1 MSFADLGL
9 NPIVL
14 KCLETTGYTEP
25 TQVQME
31 AVPAAL
37 AGSDLLVSSHTGS
50 GKTAA
55 FLLPSLHKLAE
66 PSQLPGVGPR
76 LLVLCPTRELALQ
89 VQKQAAIY
97 GAGIKKLRTV
107 CLVGGA
113 PFGPQFQAMRYNPEV
128 MIATP
133 GRLIDHIER
142 GRIDFSRLEVL
153 VLDEADRML
162 DMGFIEDIE
171 HIVSKTPESRQTLL
185 FSATLDGMVGKLAMN
200 MTKSPKR
207 IEVATREEH
216 KANIDQRLLF
226 TDDVGHKRRLLDVL
240 LRDVELTQAVIFTAT
255 KMSADD
261 LSESLLEQGFSA
273 AALHGDMPQ
282 HKRNRTLQRLRDG
295 QIKLLVATDVAARG
309 IDVAGISHVIN
320 FDAPRQAED
329 YVHRIGR
336 TGRAGRTGIA
346 VTFIAG
352 RERGLV
358 RDIERFTGQP
368 VRVDVIAG
376 HEPQA
381 RPERSFSGKPRSGG
395 GKDWGNKPRS
405 SSGGGYQGRG
415 GSWAGQNAGQGQGYA
430 GRGRSDD
437 TRGSSFGAPAAS
449 AGNGGGWQGK
459 SDARDSRP
467 AWNKP
472 DARPVSAKPAHSWE
486 RPEMSGEARK
496 TSSWSKP
503 EVRPAYKNAHSQ
515 NEDHRPAATKPRG
528 RQSW

>member
-1 MSFADLGL
+1 MSMSFADLGL

-14 KCLETTGYTEP
+14 KCLETTGYTVP
-25 TQVQME
+25 SQVQRE

-37 AGSDLLVSSHTGS
+37 TGIDLLVSSHTGS

-171 HIVSKTPESRQTLL
+171 HIVSRTPTTRQTLL

-207 IEVATREEH
+207 IEVATKEEH

-240 LRDVELTQAVIFTAT
+240 LRDVELTQGLIFTAT

-261 LSESLLEQGFSA
+261 LAESLLEQGFSA

-346 VTFIAG
+346 ITFIAG

-358 RDIERFTGQP
+358 RDIERYTGQP

-376 HEPQA
+376 HEPSA
-381 RPERSFSGKPRSGG
+381 RPERSFSKPRSGG
-395 GKDWGNKPRS
+395 GKDWGNKPRAAG
-405 SSGGGYQGRG
+405 SGGGYQGRG
-415 GSWAGQNAGQGQGYA
+415 GQGQDRGQGQGFGA
-430 GRGRSDD
+430 QRRGADD
-437 TRGSSFGAPAAS
+437 SRGSSFAAPT
-449 AGNGGGWQGK
+449 GNANGGGGWQN
-459 SDARDSRP
+459 RTDSRP

-472 DARPVSAKPAHSWE
+472 DARPAAAKPAHSWDRSE
-486 RPEMSGEARK
+486 KPAH
-496 TSSWSKP
+496 SWSKP
-503 EVRPAYKNAHSQ
+503 DVRPAYKTGHGLND
-515 NEDHRPAATKPRG
+515 DHHPATGVKPRG

>member
-1 MSFADLGL
+1 MSFAELGI

-14 KCLETTGYTEP
+14 KCLETTGYTDP
-25 TQVQME
+25 TEVQRQ

-37 AGSDLLVSSHTGS
+37 EGHDLLVSSHTGS

-66 PSQLPGVGPR
+66 PSELPGSGPR
-76 LLVLCPTRELALQ
+76 LLVLTPTRELALQ
-89 VQKQAAIY
+89 VQKQAMIY

-171 HIVSKTPESRQTLL
+171 HIVSKTPASRQTLL

-207 IEVATREEH
+207 IEVATKEEH

-358 RDIERFTGQP
+358 RDIERYTGQA

-381 RPERSFSGKPRSGG
+381 RPERSFGAKPRSSG

-405 SSGGGYQGRG
+405 SSGGYQGRG
-415 GSWAGQNAGQGQGYA
+415 GSWAGQNAGQGQGQGQGYA
-430 GRGRSDD
+430 GSRPRADDSRGN
-437 TRGSSFGAPAAS
+437 SFAAPAGAG
-449 AGNGGGWQGK
+449 AGNSGGGWQN
-459 SDARDSRP
+459 RTDSRP

-472 DARPVSAKPAHSWE
+472 DARPVSAKPAHSWDRQE
-486 RPEMSGEARK
+486 KP
-496 TSSWSKP
+496 SSTWSKP
-503 EVRPAYKNAHSQ
+503 EARPAYKTGHGLND
-515 NEDHRPAATKPRG
+515 DHHPSTGGKPRG

>member
-1 MSFADLGL
+1 
-9 NPIVL
+9 L

-358 RDIERFTGQP
+358 RDIERYTGQP

-381 RPERSFSGKPRSGG
+381 RPERSFGGKPRSGG

-405 SSGGGYQGRG
+405 SSGYQGRG

-430 GRGRSDD
+430 GRGRNDD
-437 TRGSSFGAPAAS
+437 TRGNSFGAPAAS

-459 SDARDSRP
+459 PDSRDSRP

-472 DARPVSAKPAHSWE
+472 DARPVSAKPAHSWD
-486 RPEMSGEARK
+486 RPEK
-496 TSSWSKP
+496 TSTWSKP
-503 EVRPAYKNAHSQ
+503 DVRPAYKGAHSQ